1 LRRALR
7 AKEQKLAPA
16 LNVVVEGQVFV
27 GKGLKREK
35 RYAALDLES
44 QRVLFFNDK
53 AALNSG
59 AEPVDAVR
67 LDEIGQVEVKD
78 KEVTV
83 NLKSGP
89 ARVFEAK
96 TAGEAEDWG
105 SGIPNAQRDAAAI
118 RAGAE
123 IQAKQVEE
131 SAIRAQLAAAKAPE
145 PEPVEEEPE
154 PVKKEPVYVAP
165 PEPVKTAEPVKVAA
179 AAPVAALPAPVAPQ
193 PEPGCCCVVS

>member
-1 LRRALR
+1 VA
-7 AKEQKLAPA
+7 
-16 LNVVVEGQVFV
+16 EGQVFV

-59 AEPVDAVR
+59 AEPVDAFR
-67 LDEIGQVEVKD
+67 LDDVVQVEVKD

-83 NLKSGP
+83 NIKSGP
-89 ARVFEAK
+89 ARLFEAK
-96 TAGEAEDWG
+96 TAGEADDWG
-105 SGIPNAQRDAAAI
+105 TGIPNAQRDAAAI

-131 SAIRAQLAAAKAPE
+131 SAVRAQLAAAKVPE
-145 PEPVEEEPE
+145 PEPVAEEPE
-154 PVKKEPVYVAP
+154 PVKAEPVYVAP
-165 PEPVKTAEPVKVAA
+165 SEPVRAVEPVKVAA
-179 AAPVAALPAPVAPQ
+179 PAPVAALPAPVTQ
-193 PEPGCCCVVS
+193 QSDPGCACCVIS

>member
-1 LRRALR
+1 M
-7 AKEQKLAPA
+7 
-16 LNVVVEGQVFV
+16 VEGQVFV

-53 AALNSG
+53 ASLNSG

-67 LDEIGQVEVKD
+67 LDEVGQVEVKD

-105 SGIPNAQRDAAAI
+105 SGIPNAVRDAAAI

-145 PEPVEEEPE
+145 PEPVEEKPE

-165 PEPVKTAEPVKVAA
+165 PEPVKAVEPVKAMEPVK
-179 AAPVAALPAPVAPQ
+179 VAALPAPVAPQ